1 MATTVV
7 ATGKIEI
14 QCRKQ
19 QPIPEGWALD
29 ENGIMTTDA
38 NVAFDVQKL
47 MPLGGS
53 ETTSGYKGIISTSL
67 HVSAIA
73 VLTWKSPRSRTR
85 QKGIGR
91 KHK

>member
-14 QCRKQ
+14 QRRKH

-29 ENGIMTTDA
+29 DNGVMTTDA
-38 NVAFDVQKL
+38 NVAFAAQKS

-53 ETTSGYKGIISTSL
+53 ETTSGYKGTL
-67 HVSAIA
+67 
-73 VLTWKSPRSRTR
+73 K
-85 QKGIGR
+85 K
-91 KHK
+91 